1 MLLSFISCLYLYSY
15 SQKSEFISLESDLN
29 IENNYKEFLLK
40 NYQESKKIPR
50 VDYKSDIKDFYK
62 IRYTSSL
69 KRLENGHL
77 LLHRDVNT
85 YLNSIFLSIAASNLN
100 FDFTKVK
107 VLMSKYTWPN
117 AFSVGDGTL
126 ILNIGLLSSLEN
138 ESQLAFVICHEAAHF
153 FLDHSNED
161 FIRRYN
167 SINSADFKAKIKA
180 VEDAEYYKSTR
191 LKILIKANLY
201 SERNHSRLHEY
212 GADSLGVEL
221 YLNAGY
227 DLSEVIS
234 TLNLLDKLND
244 PVDINLNLYDIL
256 NIDTVTYSKSSLI
269 VQDLDKEGVLHDDSI
284 KTHPDCE
291 QRIKVIQAYNR
302 TINTSINPSTAEF
315 SDFMKV
321 LKDEEIH
328 CLLYFNDVGRAL
340 IQSLD
345 KKSRG
350 DSTPINQSAIVISSY
365 KILNARKRHRISSV
379 VSPPSEDLSN
389 AEKDL
394 AKVSHALR
402 YKIFSKGFYKLAL
415 DNYDTSLKDEVTL
428 YTMLQICFLM
438 KDKDTFNSFQKEYLD
453 TYTQSEK
460 YREIKRMTLD

>member
-1 MLLSFISCLYLYSY
+1 LSF
-15 SQKSEFISLESDLN
+15 SQKSDFSSLESDLN

-40 NYQESKKIPR
+40 NYKESKTLTR
-50 VDYKSDIKDFYK
+50 TDYKSDIKEFYK

-69 KRLENGHL
+69 QRIENGHL
-77 LLHRDVNT
+77 LFHRDVNA
-85 YLNSIFLSIAASNLN
+85 YLNSIFLSIASANVK

-126 ILNIGLLSSLEN
+126 ILNIGLLSSLKN

-161 FIRRYN
+161 FIRRF
-167 SINSADFKAKIKA
+167 NSAHSSEFKAKIKA
-180 VEDAEYYKSTR
+180 VENAEYYKSTK
-191 LKILIKANLY
+191 LKTLIKANLY

-227 DLSEVIS
+227 DISDVIS
-234 TLNLLDKLND
+234 TLYLLEKLND
-244 PVDINLNLYDIL
+244 PVDLDLNLYDIL
-256 NIDTVTYSKSSLI
+256 NIDTVAYSKSSLI
-269 VQDLDKEGVLHDDSI
+269 VQDKDKEDVLHNDSV
-284 KTHPDCE
+284 KTHPDCK
-291 QRIKVIQAYNR
+291 QRIEVVKRYNR
-302 TINTSINPSTAEF
+302 TINSSTNPATAEF
-315 SDFMKV
+315 SKFMKV
-321 LKDEEIH
+321 VKDEEVH
-328 CLLYFNDVGRAL
+328 CLLYFKDVGGAL

-345 KKSRG
+345 KKYKG
-350 DSTPINQSAIVISSY
+350 NSTPMNQSAIVISSY
-365 KILNARKRHRISSV
+365 EILNARKRHRISSV

-402 YKIFSKGFYKLAL
+402 YKILSKAFYKLAL

-428 YTMLQICFLM
+428 YAMLQLSFLM
-438 KDKDTFNSFQKEYLD
+438 KDKDTFSSFQNEYLVS
-453 TYTQSEK
+453 YTQSAK
-460 YREIKRMTLD
+460 YRDIKRMTLD